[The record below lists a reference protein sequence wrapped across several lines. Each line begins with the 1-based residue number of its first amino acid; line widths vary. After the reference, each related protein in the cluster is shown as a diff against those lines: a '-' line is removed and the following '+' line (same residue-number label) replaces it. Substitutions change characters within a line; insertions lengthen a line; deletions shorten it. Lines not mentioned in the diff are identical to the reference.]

1 MAAMS
6 TTATY
11 INAPENCTH
20 QTGLRTYGAAGYR
33 IKLCNLCGSRWVV
46 HPESR
51 SMVKVAP
58 KANPTSSTPLAVPPG
73 LVALV
78 RAKAKSQGAPPFGP
92 ASSTSVPFSASS
104 PAYSPQR
111 ARWPEERPRP
121 TSQVPK
127 ARAPPP
133 PPPFNPT
140 GPPQDQEALETA
152 RLAQWRQRVLSQEPE
167 RAAVSKTAPRR
178 RPTQVAVPSDTM
190 SATQSLTLDEPPE
203 EEITEEN
210 WYQDDY
216 PDEEDGTE
224 AWDVHQAENF
234 DLTSQ
239 QRGISEA
246 EMDQL

>member
-1 MAAMS
+1 
-6 TTATY
+6 
-11 INAPENCTH
+11 
-20 QTGLRTYGAAGYR
+20 
-33 IKLCNLCGSRWVV
+33 
-46 HPESR
+46 
-51 SMVKVAP
+51 MVRVAP
-58 KANPTSSTPLAVPPG
+58 KANPTISTPLEVPPG

-78 RAKAKSQGAPPFGP
+78 KGKAKPPGAPPSGR
-92 ASSTSVPFSASS
+92 ASFASDPYSASS
-104 PAYSPQR
+104 PVYSPPP
-111 ARWPEERPRP
+111 ARSSGERPRP
-121 TSQVPK
+121 TSQVLK

-178 RPTQVAVPSDTM
+178 RPTQVAAPSDTM

-216 PDEEDGTE
+216 PDEEAGTE
-224 AWDVHQAENF
+224 AWDVHQAETF
-234 DLTSQ
+234 DLDSQ
-239 QRGISEA
+239 TRGAFSEA